1 MENYNIEYKREIPK
15 KMNLLKAEI
24 VSFLNSE
31 GGEIYLGVDD
41 NGNVIDEIIEE
52 HKKEWEEILSNWIC
66 NAFEPNVSKLI
77 SIHPDEKPFRIKIKK
92 GDTKPYYYKD
102 RRRNEFKRC
111 IYKSGEYKKSCKL

>member
-41 NGNVIDEIIEE
+41 NGIVINEIIEE
-52 HKKEWEEILSNWIC
+52 HKKEWEGILSNWIC

-77 SIHPDEKPFRIKIKK
+77 SIYPDEKPFRIKIKK
-92 GDTKPYYYKD
+92 GDTKIKII
-102 RRRNEFKRC
+102 NVTV
-111 IYKSGEYKKSCKL
+111 INL

>member
-1 MENYNIEYKREIPK
+1 
-15 KMNLLKAEI
+15 MNLLKAEI

-41 NGNVIDEIIEE
+41 NGNVIDEIIEKN
-52 HKKEWEEILSNWIC
+52 KKEWEEILSNWIC

>member
-15 KMNLLKAEI
+15 KANLLKAEI

-41 NGNVIDEIIEE
+41 NGNVIDEIIEKN
-52 HKKEWEEILSNWIC
+52 KKEWEEILSNWIC

-77 SIHPDEKPFRIKIKK
+77 SIHPDEKPFKIKIKK

-102 RRRNEFKRC
+102 RRRNELKRC
-111 IYKSGEYKKSCKL
+111 IYKSREYKKSCKL